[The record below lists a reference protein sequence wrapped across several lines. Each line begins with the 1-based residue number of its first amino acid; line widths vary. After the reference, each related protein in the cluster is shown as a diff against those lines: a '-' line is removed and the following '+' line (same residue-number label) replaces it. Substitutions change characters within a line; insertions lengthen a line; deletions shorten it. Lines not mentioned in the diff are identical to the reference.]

1 MELLLNVF
9 VCIKIGFIIYVILCN
24 MKILYLLLKNQWEFQ
39 DGSGREVTKRR
50 PL

>member
-1 MELLLNVF
+1 MELLLSVF
-9 VCIKIGFIIYVILCN
+9 VCIKIGLIICGIVCN

-39 DGSGREVTKRR
+39 DGSSREVTKRG